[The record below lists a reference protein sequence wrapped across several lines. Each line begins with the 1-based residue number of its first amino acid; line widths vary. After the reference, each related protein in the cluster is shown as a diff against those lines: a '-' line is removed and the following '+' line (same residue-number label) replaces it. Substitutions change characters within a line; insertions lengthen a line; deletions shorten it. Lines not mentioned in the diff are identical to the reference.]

1 MKKLLAASNKVGR
14 GDKESCIQGLP
25 LRKLRPNYEGAVLND
40 KQADILKK
48 YKISKRVAEAMH
60 VKKEK
65 GERNPYQG
73 EATRSKR
80 ARNTLAAAQ
89 ATSIREKARTMTLEK
104 LVYLPKPLRDA
115 DPDLGVTVNAIPNSN
130 WYGTLHI
137 ADCDVVLVNSLT
149 SLDDCVNGIDL
160 HYELLLLNLLHGE
173 QHHSCSTTIMSC
185 SCSTCCF
192 TPDSKWS
199 ELTTPAQLAAW
210 RAASKPLTEVS
221 NLQQLHRMSKSM
233 RIVEQINSNLDFC

>member
-1 MKKLLAASNKVGR
+1 
-14 GDKESCIQGLP
+14 
-25 LRKLRPNYEGAVLND
+25 
-40 KQADILKK
+40 
-48 YKISKRVAEAMH
+48 MH

-149 SLDDCVNGIDL
+149 SLDDCVNGIYL
-160 HYELLLLNLLHGE
+160 HYVVGAWMFGKRLVTLQWLRERSKTSSLKFTAPWKSGVRKKELGWFFTEELHAEPG
-173 QHHSCSTTIMSC
+173 SKPWIVWMRII
-185 SCSTCCF
+185 F
-192 TPDSKWS
+192 ATPDSKWS

-221 NLQQLHRMSKSM
+221 NLQQLHRMLKSM
-233 RIVEQINSNLDFC
+233 RIIDKRNSNLDFC